1 MAVSATIRRR
11 YAALAVR
18 TEASSGTFAFT
29 TNGAD
34 VAAADLIGGEID
46 IRYNQSQ
53 VTWNEANG
61 SLDQPPGLLGTITAA
76 LTIRMPLRGNTTA
89 GMVSGPEWGRLLE
102 CATMAKTY
110 TAAAIGTPTAATA
123 GAANA
128 ITLAAPFSTIA
139 SAYVGMP
146 MNLSGDISNKMA
158 ACTGYTASRVATI
171 GNGIGAIPTT
181 ATLVQIPSNNLWAPT
196 SDDASMKSC
205 SIIAYVDGLQWTFR
219 GATGSWRVEMQAGAL
234 AYIVFDLV
242 AMPASDTLGSVIAD
256 YASSAGAI
264 TDAMVQAALAV
275 RTTPLRFADAI
286 VEFDRVA
293 MQVRNASVSCTVST
307 VFTDNPASQFAID
320 PATVT
325 GRTIEVQAD
334 PLMRSSNGHA
344 AWTRMV
350 QGVSAP
356 LVIKFGGIVGG
367 TRVMVTLPAA
377 RVLSMTPGERD
388 QLGADTIRFQADGVN
403 SGVFLCCW

>member
-1 MAVSATIRRR
+1 MAVSATVRKR

-18 TEASSGTFAFT
+18 TETTSGTFAFT

-46 IRYNQSQ
+46 IRYNQAQ
-53 VTWNEANG
+53 ITWNEANG
-61 SLDQPPGLLGTITAA
+61 SLDQPPIQLGNITAN

-89 GMVSGPEWGRLLE
+89 GMSNGPEWGRLLE
-102 CATMAKTY
+102 CATMVKTY

-123 GAANA
+123 GASNS
-128 ITLAAPFSTIA
+128 ITLAAPFSTTA

-146 MNLSGDISNKMA
+146 LNFSGDITNKMA
-158 ACTGYTASRVATI
+158 ACTAYTASRVATL
-171 GNGIGAIPTT
+171 GNGIGATPTT
-181 ATLVQIPSNNLWAPT
+181 STLVQIPSNNLWAPT
-196 SDDASMKSC
+196 SDDANMKSC

-242 AMPASDTLGSVIAD
+242 AMPASDTLSGATSD

-264 TDAMVQAALAV
+264 TDAMTQAALAV

-293 MQVRNASVSCTVST
+293 MQVRSASVACTVST

-344 AWTRMV
+344 AWTRLV
-350 QGVSAP
+350 QGASAP
-356 LVIKFGGIVGG
+356 LVIKFGGTTAG
-367 TRVMVTLPAA
+367 TRFMLTLPAA

-403 SGVFLCCW
+403 SGVFICCW